1 MCCCF
6 LWEFLFLFAEGIS
19 PFRMAMYIIRLNFFY
34 RDLQMTL
41 IVLFLFRV
49 VSVFFFHLLYLKIES
64 FYVIFMQKKNF

>member
-1 MCCCF
+1 
-6 LWEFLFLFAEGIS
+6 
-19 PFRMAMYIIRLNFFY
+19 MYIIRLNFFY